1 MEVPLNSQ
9 KNNLGGSEGEQS
21 DRKIEWRIS
30 EMEQGGNLRHESKM
44 WWKVKAKPNGRDWG
58 KTGPR
63 KMRDI
68 RVEND
73 PLGEKDGRD
82 RESNNDIDFTAVELP
97 PKTRTHKHAGSQ
109 SDRIGG
115 SIPSSSLPLN

>member
-1 MEVPLNSQ
+1 
-9 KNNLGGSEGEQS
+9 
-21 DRKIEWRIS
+21 
-30 EMEQGGNLRHESKM
+30 
-44 WWKVKAKPNGRDWG
+44 
-58 KTGPR
+58 
-63 KMRDI
+63 MRDI